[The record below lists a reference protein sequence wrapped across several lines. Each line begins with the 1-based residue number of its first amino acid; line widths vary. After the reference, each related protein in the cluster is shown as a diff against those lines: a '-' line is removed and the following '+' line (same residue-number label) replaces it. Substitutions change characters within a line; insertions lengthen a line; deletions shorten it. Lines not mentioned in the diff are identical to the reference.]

1 MQFLK
6 TLRAKGSVTL
16 GLALSLLVVAT
27 VACGSAAQETTEPA
41 APAAPAATQPAAASG
56 SSMQPTAVPQPTTAP
71 AMETSMT
78 DGVNPATVIFMTGSF
93 GTERF
98 DSTYGSTSPDAN
110 RHFHGYLV
118 GSDVED
124 GRLLVVPGIATKWEL
139 SEDLMSTTFT
149 IREGVKFH
157 DGSDL
162 TVDDVRW
169 SLDHY
174 AGPSAPEY
182 GLGSLSLRYG
192 KKMEKIE
199 LGPGPDQVTLT
210 AKVAMPEYATYGSK
224 GAGGNALTKVL
235 PKREKLHDEAV
246 SLAYDQSPIG
256 SGLIKLIDH
265 SAGEAMVF
273 ERFDDYYHQP
283 DMGFSND
290 KRLQFRTIDY
300 RLAKEEA
307 TRIAAIRAG
316 EADMGRVSLGG
327 RSQIEAGGGR
337 LIMSPEARA
346 WQVGLQGCFKDN
358 IPCSDLRVRQALS
371 YAIDR
376 KVIQEQL
383 YGAEMMEP
391 KGWWVVTTS
400 SIGYSPE
407 IDPPAFDPDK
417 ARQLLADAGYP
428 GGEGFGPVIVN
439 SYKSPYNP
447 FMAESAQLGAE
458 FWHRELGLDVEVR
471 LHDPSALQRE
481 VVANPDVF
489 DGQVLWRGQDTRL
502 DAAGIMALYYL
513 NRQQGEGYFKHSNPE
528 LWDMGDHAMSRLS
541 KPDEQEVFNNLYQ
554 RLWEENYH
562 MGIGYIHIPYGVGP
576 RIATWEPY
584 PVAEYFSALHTITLK

>member
-1 MQFLK
+1 MQDSGK
-6 TLRAKGSVTL
+6 RRAKTVFCL
-16 GLALSLLVVAT
+16 GAAFALALLIAI
-27 VACGSAAQETTEPA
+27 ACGGATEPDAAAPAEVAPPADTKPAAAQESQATS
-41 APAAPAATQPAAASG
+41 APANVAPP
-56 SSMQPTAVPQPTTAP
+56 V
-71 AMETSMT
+71 AMDE
-78 DGVNPATVIFMTGSF
+78 VNPGKVIFMTGSF

-98 DSTYGSTSPDAN
+98 DSTYGGTSPDAD
-110 RHFHGYLV
+110 RHLHGYLV
-118 GSDVED
+118 GSDVAD
-124 GRLLVVPGIATKWEL
+124 GRLLVVPGIATQWEI
-139 SEDLMSTTFT
+139 SDDLRSTIFT

-162 TVDDVRW
+162 TVEDVVW
-169 SLDHY
+169 SLNHY
-174 AGPSAPEY
+174 AGPTAPEY
-182 GLGSLSLRYG
+182 ALGSLSLRYG
-192 KKMEKIE
+192 KKMESIVA
-199 LGPGPDQVTLT
+199 GPGQDQVTLT
-210 AKVAMPEYATYGSK
+210 ANVPMPEYATYGSK
-224 GAGGNALTKVL
+224 GAGGQALTKVL
-235 PKREKLHDEAV
+235 PKRAALHDEAV
-246 SLAYDQSPIG
+246 ALAYDESPVAA
-256 SGLIKLIDH
+256 GLLKLLEH
-265 SAGEAMVF
+265 RAGESMVF

-290 KRLQFRTIDY
+290 KRLQFQTIDY

-327 RSQIEAGGGR
+327 RDQIEAGGGR

-346 WQVGLQGCFKDN
+346 WQVGLQGCFRSD
-358 IPCSDLRVRQALS
+358 IPCSDIRVRQALS

-376 KVIQEQL
+376 QVLRDQL
-383 YGAEMMEP
+383 YGPEMMEP
-391 KGWWVVTTS
+391 KGWWVVTPST
-400 SIGYSPE
+400 IGYTPE
-407 IDPPAFDPDK
+407 LDPPTFDPEK

-458 FWHRELGLDVEVR
+458 FWRRELGLEVEVR

-513 NRQQGEGYFKHSNPE
+513 NKKQGIGYWKHSQQE
-528 LWDMGDHAMSRLS
+528 IWDLGDGAMARLS
-541 KPDEQEVFNNLYQ
+541 KSDEQEIFNNLYM
-554 RLWEENYH
+554 RLKDEGYH
-562 MGIGYIHIPYGVGP
+562 MGIGFIHIPYGVGP
-576 RIATWEPY
+576 RIVTWEPY
-584 PVAEYFSALHTITLK
+584 PVAEYFSALHTIRLK